1 MGTSEYQIT
10 GMSCGHCEAS
20 VRTEVGRIA
29 NVQSVEV
36 SAKTGKLSVSARDS
50 IDDADVLAA
59 VGAAGYL
66 AVRVS

>member
-20 VRTEVGRIA
+20 VRTEVDRIA

-59 VGAAGYL
+59 VGAAGYF